1 MSERLL
7 RLPEVSQTVGFSRSH
22 LWRLVKQ
29 GKFPQPIPLGPNSRG
44 WLESEVQAFIAA
56 RVAERNAGTA
66 A

>member
-1 MSERLL
+1 MADKIL

-56 RVAERNAGTA
+56 RVADRDSGA
-66 A
+66 AA